1 MSAYDAYLSGS
12 LEDIE
17 FSEQE
22 MEAALAR
29 LPGRARSRVNVAPS
43 VQACRAGRYRLRRSP
58 GKADRA
64 VTGRTPRNALRIENM
79 TPDVNTS
86 RPRVLVAD
94 PDPETSALL
103 ARQLEWS
110 GYDVS
115 TVYNGRDALD
125 VIGRMRPAAVVL
137 EVKMDV
143 LTGYEVVRQL
153 REDPRNRL
161 MPVVM
166 ISARA
171 GKLDRDFAFTVG
183 ADDYVKKPFR
193 CADLVARLALLVPR
207 RAPKVQPAPAPVPIL
222 TTRRPRARCTPG
234 AAGRGARR

>member
-1 MSAYDAYLSGS
+1 MP
-12 LEDIE
+12 E
-17 FSEQE
+17 
-22 MEAALAR
+22 
-29 LPGRARSRVNVAPS
+29 VN
-43 VQACRAGRYRLRRSP
+43 
-58 GKADRA
+58 AD
-64 VTGRTPRNALRIENM
+64 
-79 TPDVNTS
+79 

-110 GYDVS
+110 GYDV
-115 TVYNGRDALD
+115 TTAGNGRDALD
-125 VIGRMRPAAVVL
+125 LVTRLRPAALVT
-137 EVKMDV
+137 EVTMDL
-143 LTGYEVVRQL
+143 LTGYQLVRTL

-193 CADLVARLALLVPR
+193 CSDLVAKISLLAPSPDAPAAPVQVPAPEVAAKPIAGPR
-207 RAPKVQPAPAPVPIL
+207 RAYTARTLRPVPAL
-222 TTRRPRARCTPG
+222 AAR
-234 AAGRGARR
+234 

>member
-1 MSAYDAYLSGS
+1 
-12 LEDIE
+12 
-17 FSEQE
+17 
-22 MEAALAR
+22 
-29 LPGRARSRVNVAPS
+29 
-43 VQACRAGRYRLRRSP
+43 
-58 GKADRA
+58 
-64 VTGRTPRNALRIENM
+64 M
-79 TPDVNTS
+79 TLDVNTA

-125 VIGRMRPAAVVL
+125 VIGRVRPAAVVL
-137 EVKMDV
+137 EVTMEV

-153 REDPRNRL
+153 REDPRNHK
-161 MPVVM
+161 MPVIM

-183 ADDYVKKPFR
+183 ADDYVKKPFHSSE
-193 CADLVARLALLVPR
+193 LVARLALLMPTVDTKRLASKPQPQPAPR
-207 RAPKVQPAPAPVPIL
+207 RTSRRPAPVPAF
-222 TTRRPRARCTPG
+222 AR
-234 AAGRGARR
+234 